1 MCRKTFFAIL
11 LLGFYAATITGKTQR
26 GNNATRPSAHGPALC
41 TPMSC
46 PRGTKY
52 NCLIM
57 SANSAKLCVPRNQ
70 SCSVAWQYICN
81 RVYYTL
87 RCCSTFDRCICHCDP
102 NCVY

>member
-1 MCRKTFFAIL
+1 MCRKTIFAIL
-11 LLGFYAATITGKTQR
+11 LLGFYAATITG
-26 GNNATRPSAHGPALC
+26 PALC
-41 TPMSC
+41 TPMNC